1 MFSSDGGGRTGSY
14 LAIDSNL
21 EYAKEDSM
29 YDVFSYAKRLRQQ
42 RRGLIDGVEQYKFVY
57 ECLEEAFK
65 SGKTWFPVSDLA
77 IKMKWKSIRDQVTK
91 INEYQREYEKILKV
105 TPRFTIGD
113 CAGGHRV
120 ENRSKNRDVLT
131 IPPDNHRPYLT
142 TFQTNDS
149 TDYVNGVFVDVSFMR
164 WLSFVLLN

>member
-1 MFSSDGGGRTGSY
+1 
-14 LAIDSNL
+14 
-21 EYAKEDSM
+21 M
-29 YDVFSYAKRLRQQ
+29 YDVFSFAKRLRQQ

-65 SGKTWFPVSDLA
+65 SSKTWFPVSDLA

-105 TPRFTIGD
+105 TPRFTTGD

-149 TDYVNGVFVDVSFMR
+149 TDYVNGVFVDVSFTDETVFCF
-164 WLSFVLLN
+164 LFFGFAVAADQCGIDFSFYGGLTANRST